1 MALRFI
7 KMHGLS
13 NDYVYVSLFDQRVDD
28 PTMLARAV
36 SDRHRGIGSD
46 GLILIAPPDA
56 PEAHVRMTMFN
67 VDGSRGQM
75 CGNALRCVAKLAYDH
90 GIARANPLR
99 IQTERGVLTAELTL
113 GDDGRVR
120 EVRADL
126 DEPILEPRRIPVT
139 AAGDRVV
146 QQPLSLEG
154 VTLAMTC
161 VSMGNPH
168 VVFFEPELVRVPLRE
183 WGPRIERHPIFPE
196 RTNVHF
202 AQVVRRDY
210 VGMITWERGSGITQ
224 ACGTGASA
232 VCVAGVLAGLTDRR
246 ITVRLP
252 GGSLRIEW
260 DEATN
265 HVFMTG
271 PAEEVFTGEWPAG

>member
-1 MALRFI
+1 MALRFT

-28 PTMLARAV
+28 PPALARAV

-46 GLILIAPPDA
+46 GLILVAPPEI
-56 PEAHVRMTMFN
+56 PGAHVRMMMFH

-75 CGNALRCVAKLAYDH
+75 CGNALRCVAKLAYDR
-90 GIARANPLR
+90 GLARVNPLR
-99 IQTERGVLTAELTL
+99 IQTDRGVLTADLTL
-113 GDDGRVR
+113 DENGRVR
-120 EVRADL
+120 EVRADM
-126 DEPILEPRRIPVT
+126 DVPILDPRRIPVT
-139 AAGDRVV
+139 AAGDRIV

-168 VVFFEPELVRVPLRE
+168 VVFFEPELARVPLRE

-202 AQVVRRDY
+202 AQVVRRDF
-210 VGMITWERGSGITQ
+210 VGMITWERGSGVTQ
-224 ACGTGASA
+224 ACGTGACA

-252 GGSLRIEW
+252 GGALRIEW

>member
-1 MALRFI
+1 MALRFT

-28 PTMLARAV
+28 PPALARAV

-46 GLILIAPPDA
+46 GLILVAPPEI
-56 PEAHVRMTMFN
+56 PGAHVRMMMFN

-75 CGNALRCVAKLAYDH
+75 CGNALRCVAKLAYDR
-90 GIARANPLR
+90 GLARVNPLR
-99 IQTERGVLTAELTL
+99 IQTDRGVLTADLTL
-113 GDDGRVR
+113 DENGRVR
-120 EVRADL
+120 EVRADM
-126 DEPILEPRRIPVT
+126 DVPILDPRRIPVT
-139 AAGDRVV
+139 AAGDRIV

-168 VVFFEPELVRVPLRE
+168 VVFFEPELARVPLRE

-202 AQVVRRDY
+202 AQVVRRDF
-210 VGMITWERGSGITQ
+210 VGMITWERGSGVTQ
-224 ACGTGASA
+224 ACGTGACA

-252 GGSLRIEW
+252 GGALRIEW